1 MALNPKLLVS
11 HYYDSLVNLID
22 VHTEELLEKV
32 SDTHELSSDSFNLV
46 KNYHEMSNEFFV
58 KPDNFVPTYGVD
70 SYVDPYVDTYNNK
83 LALNP
88 FESVSKTSIKI
99 RDYLQSIRARM
110 IDQLRRAETQTMELY
125 EAIRKDETSTKY
137 DVTSA
142 ENLRKQLFS
151 NKFYLIVKVDRIR
164 LEAFET
170 VANRSWF
177 KIYLVELDF
186 YLDRES
192 QEFLK

>member
-1 MALNPKLLVS
+1 MAMASNPKLLIS

-70 SYVDPYVDTYNNK
+70 SYVDPYTDTYNNK

-88 FESVSKTSIKI
+88 LELSKTPIKI
-99 RDYLQSIRARM
+99 RDYLQSIRTRM
-110 IDQLRRAETQTMELY
+110 IDELRRSETQTMELY
-125 EAIRKDETSTKY
+125 EAIRKDETY
-137 DVTSA
+137 DITSA
-142 ENLRKQLFS
+142 ENLKNQLFS
-151 NKFYLIVKVDRIR
+151 KKFYLIVKVDRIR

-186 YLDRES
+186 YLDMES